1 MGFFKKLAKGL
12 GIGVANVTLEI
23 PAIISKNVWELDG
36 VVTISAE
43 SDLLVEKISIEI
55 EETVAETRTQFSG
68 ENVYEESFKTKHNLG
83 KTEIGENISMKAGE
97 DQNISFKV
105 PIVSPQFPPEPKQ
118 GIFSQ
123 SKPPQPSFKAKA
135 LVKFG
140 GVIAEQEVS
149 KTFKM
154 EWIHLQGY
162 FFPVVNSKN
171 APNPALTLTRLSLR
185 FRLGEGRAPNA
196 LLAQSRVAIAG
207 QVTRI
212 VGR

>member
-1 MGFFKKLAKGL
+1 MGFQLEQISFRSAKRRAGYAIVGRKDRQYWCKVVRIFYIKDSKMGFFKKLAKGL

-135 LVKFG
+135 LVKFA

-154 EWIHLQGY
+154 E
-162 FFPVVNSKN
+162 
-171 APNPALTLTRLSLR
+171 
-185 FRLGEGRAPNA
+185 
-196 LLAQSRVAIAG
+196 
-207 QVTRI
+207 
-212 VGR
+212 